1 LEIGGTPKR
10 NQFNFDNF
18 SGALGI
24 KKHLTDSLEV
34 YLNTGLVWRSPSV
47 NELFTDGIHH
57 GSASYEKGDL
67 KLQPEVAKNI
77 AFGLNF
83 QTTKFGIGLDT
94 YLKYIQ
100 NFIYLKPRLQN
111 DTLRPVLTIRG
122 AFPAFDYTQVDALFT
137 GFDLTLF
144 YKPIPALEVFSKT
157 SIVRAKDVR
166 NNLFMVNIPSD
177 RIENKVQ
184 YNFKNRYAYV
194 SIAHQFVA
202 RQNRVEA
209 NSDFLAPPDSYQ
221 LITLQS
227 ELKMKRLTFGLTI
240 SNLLNQSYREYL
252 NRFRYF
258 SDDMGRNISF
268 RIKYKF

>member
-1 LEIGGTPKR
+1 
-10 NQFNFDNF
+10 
-18 SGALGI
+18 
-24 KKHLTDSLEV
+24 
-34 YLNTGLVWRSPSV
+34 V
-47 NELFTDGIHH
+47 NELFTDGVHH
-57 GSASYEKGDL
+57 GSASYEKGDSN
-67 KLQPEVAKNI
+67 LQPEAAKNV
-77 AFGLNF
+77 AFGLNY
-83 QTTKFGIGLDT
+83 QTPKFTIGLDT

-111 DTLRPVLTIRG
+111 DTLRSVLTVRG

-137 GFDLTLF
+137 GFDFTLS
-144 YKPIPALEVFSKT
+144 YKPIPSFELFSKT

-177 RIENKVQ
+177 RFENKLQ
-184 YNFKNRYAYV
+184 YNFKKNNAYI

-202 RQNRVEA
+202 YQNRVEA
-209 NSDFLAPPDSYQ
+209 NSDFLVPPNSYQ
-221 LITLQS
+221 LITFQS
-227 ELKMKRLTFGLTI
+227 ELKIKHLTFGLTV

-258 SDDMGRNISF
+258 SDDLGRNISL